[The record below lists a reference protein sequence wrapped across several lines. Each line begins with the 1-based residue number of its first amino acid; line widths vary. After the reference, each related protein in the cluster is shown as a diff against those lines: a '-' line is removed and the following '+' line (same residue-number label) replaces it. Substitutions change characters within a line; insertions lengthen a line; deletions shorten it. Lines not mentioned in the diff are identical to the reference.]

1 MACDAASAAMRCM
14 LCLWRMDMTRRRY
27 RPEVEGSESRFSV
40 SPIRA
45 AADQSTDPLG
55 LFPAVQSD
63 LAQSRMRPHLDRS
76 CRRFMPVAPTV
87 LCVPTAI
94 SAPQRTDQKGDSLS
108 VFLEEIADDG

>member
-1 MACDAASAAMRCM
+1 MLSCRLTAIILNTTARPPAAAMACDAASAAMRCM

-55 LFPAVQSD
+55 LPCRPA
-63 LAQSRMRPHLDRS
+63 
-76 CRRFMPVAPTV
+76 
-87 LCVPTAI
+87 
-94 SAPQRTDQKGDSLS
+94 
-108 VFLEEIADDG
+108 